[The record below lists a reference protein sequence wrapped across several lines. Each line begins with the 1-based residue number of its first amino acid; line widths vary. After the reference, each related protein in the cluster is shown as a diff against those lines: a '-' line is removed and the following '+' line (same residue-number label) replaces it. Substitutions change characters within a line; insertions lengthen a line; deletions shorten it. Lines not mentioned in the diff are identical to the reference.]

1 MAYVKTANPQIKSEA
16 HMSESIEYLTK
27 KEKAYKISYN
37 LCISNTPSTLENEF
51 RNTRI
56 TFNKNNGILA
66 HQLIQS
72 FAKDDNITPELAHK
86 IAIELIDNTLLNN
99 YQIMIVTHTDTEHIH
114 NQFLINSVS
123 PLDGKKFQGNKKTIS
138 LIRKKSDELCYKYNL
153 SVIDDSYISKY
164 SPIDQATKQTAYK
177 GKSWKI
183 QLVKDIDTAFENCKN
198 KDEFIEFFKNLN
210 YEIRYTDN
218 HITFKKSGEKKG
230 IRADTLAK
238 QFGQKY
244 SKKSIEKKLNVK
256 NNTNDN
262 KAETKRTAQQ
272 TVRYFN
278 ALSNKEWE
286 KFKKQYKTKNNYKIR
301 NKNYFSSVFFSRN
314 PFIFTLRLLRYLFF
328 KNKKVSKLRKYEKY
342 KVTRYNNQKTL
353 TKIIGNISYGA
364 LINAPSENCEIKL
377 YSYQIAKL
385 LNDNILLSAKINVN
399 TGTGILTVKKA
410 DLKDIA
416 KSLNINYEQLSEQ
429 AVHISTRKQHHQ
441 LKRKDGKLSY
451 LILNSEQ
458 ISQLK
463 LHCIDCVCYDK
474 GEDKFNVAFSPFD
487 KEKVLNCLYPNRK
500 QDNADNFYI
509 RNAKLNQEIKKKAKE
524 TGEKICYKIVLS
536 NQYKALKETTLEFAV
551 FRQKDGKYNV
561 VFLESDKSKIEKVLR
576 RVGNV
581 DTKTSSNTNSI
592 NKKS

>member
-1 MAYVKTANPQIKSEA
+1 MAYVKTANPQIKSGA

-56 TFNKNNGILA
+56 AFNKNNGILA

-177 GKSWKI
+177 SKSWKI

-244 SKKSIEKKLNVK
+244 SKKSIDKKLNVK

-278 ALSNKEWE
+278 ALSNEEWK
-286 KFKKQYKTKNNYKIR
+286 KFKKQYKTKNNYKIKNR
-301 NKNYFSSVFFSRN
+301 NYFSSVFFSRN

-328 KNKKVSKLRKYEKY
+328 KNKKVSKLRTYEKY
-342 KVTRYNNQKTL
+342 KVSQYNNQKTL
-353 TKIIGNISYGA
+353 IKIIGNISYGA

-429 AVHISTRKQHHQ
+429 AVHISTRKRHHQ

-487 KEKVLNCLYPNRK
+487 KEKVLNCLYPNRN

-581 DTKTSSNTNSI
+581 DTKTSSNANSI